1 MPMFP
6 SLTFLVLLY
15 VSAAQMDSL
24 PGLYVVENV
33 KSDRGVET
41 QNLVRVSMDRENKLV
56 RETLLSKDGRFFST
70 SAAIASLWGGSSSP
84 NTAGLLTFRPRK

>member
-33 KSDRGVET
+33 KSDRGLET

-56 RETLLSKDGRFFST
+56 RETLLSKDGRFFFHFGGHR
-70 SAAIASLWGGSSSP
+70 IAGRGDRDAFQDRRSV
-84 NTAGLLTFRPRK
+84 RPADR